1 LPIQIIKTINGIM
14 TITLTLVSSE
24 SKNVNNDTFKLPKFI
39 KDETLNV
46 IFIPGKE
53 IMKIDRGSEFNGYII
68 K

>member
-1 LPIQIIKTINGIM
+1 M